1 MAKSLGGYEP
11 FYAVKWNAN
20 LRVGGAGQSKLWRK
34 ATDMPDAVKRIPN
47 QRQEVI
53 PMRRDNDLRAF
64 MIDYLPIERASKE
77 HGELLNRT
85 F

>member
-1 MAKSLGGYEP
+1 MRPSGMRIQICELK
-11 FYAVKWNAN
+11 
-20 LRVGGAGQSKLWRK
+20 AGQSKLWRK
-34 ATDMPDAVKRIPN
+34 TTDMADSVKRVPN
-47 QRQEVI
+47 QRQEVV